1 MKFALQYEIEMQK
14 PWYDRMEYDTYW
26 QATQQ
31 VVLADELGWDTVWC
45 VEHHFLEEYSHS
57 SAPEVWYGALA
68 GLTKNIRLGHGV
80 VLLPYPF
87 NHPVRVA
94 ERIAVL
100 DIMSNG
106 RVNFGTGRSITH
118 QELGGFGVDPALS
131 RPMWEEALSII
142 PRMWQTD
149 SFSHEGRFFNI
160 PPRNVI
166 PKPIQ
171 KPHPPIFMATT
182 QPDSFQLAG
191 EKGVGCLGFLMAAEL
206 PSIKR
211 RIDAYRAALAAC
223 EKPVGAFKNDHVG
236 VFVLAL
242 CAKTN
247 EEARRLAEESVNW
260 YVQQTFEIFAQW
272 KPKAGDPIPAG
283 YEWYANAMLRNDARA
298 AARMQFE
305 YLLENDLIL
314 IGDPDRICEMVK
326 KYDAIGV
333 NELLLFKQFGRVPHQ
348 AIMDSIKLMSRHV
361 LPYFKNVPSGQSVA
375 AAD

>member
-1 MKFALQYEIEMQK
+1 MKFALQYEIEMLK
-14 PWYDRMEYDTYW
+14 PWYPEQEYDTYW

-57 SAPEVWYGALA
+57 PAPEVWYGTLA
-68 GLTKNIRLGHGV
+68 GLTRNIRLGHGV

-131 RPMWEEALSII
+131 RPMWDEALSII
-142 PRMWQTD
+142 PKMWQTD
-149 SFSHEGRFFNI
+149 SFSHEGKFFNI

-191 EKGVGCLGFLMAAEL
+191 EKGVGCLGFLMAVEL
-206 PSIKR
+206 PSLKR
-211 RIDAYRAALAAC
+211 RIDAYRAAMAAC
-223 EKPVGAFKNDHVG
+223 ENPVGAFKNEHVG
-236 VFVLAL
+236 VFLLAL

-247 EEARRLAEESVNW
+247 QEARRIAEESVNW
-260 YVQQTFEIFAQW
+260 YLQQTFEIFAQW
-272 KPKAGDPIPAG
+272 KPKEGDPIPAG
-283 YEWYANAMLRNDARA
+283 YEWYANSMLRSDAKA
-298 AARMQFE
+298 AARMQFD
-305 YLLENDLIL
+305 YLWENDLIL
-314 IGDPDRICEMVK
+314 VGDPDRICELIQ
-326 KYDAIGV
+326 KYEGIGV
-333 NELLLFKQFGRVPHQ
+333 DELLMFKQFGRVPHD
-348 AIMDSIKLMSRHV
+348 AIMDSIKLMSKHV
-361 LPYFKNVPSGQSVA
+361 LPYWKPELAGRA
-375 AAD
+375 R